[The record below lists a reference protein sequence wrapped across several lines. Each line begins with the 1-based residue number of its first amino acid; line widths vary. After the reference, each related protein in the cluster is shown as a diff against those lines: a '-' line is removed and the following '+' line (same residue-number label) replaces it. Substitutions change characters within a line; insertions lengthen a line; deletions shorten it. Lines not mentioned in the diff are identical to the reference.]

1 MKLSIKKTL
10 QQALAAHKE
19 GKLQDAERLYR
30 SILQSY
36 PNHPDANQNLG
47 VLDTNKLI
55 QLYQNGQY
63 DDAKKLAQSLTER
76 LPKYPFAWSIL
87 GAIFGQT
94 GMHTEAL
101 NANKTAVIL
110 SPQDA
115 QVHYNLGITL
125 KELGRLDEAEA
136 SYRQAIALQPD
147 NAQAHNNLGLTLEA
161 LGRLDEAEASSR
173 QAIALQ
179 PSYTEAHNNLGLTL
193 EALGRLDEAEASYRQ
208 AIALQPDNA
217 QAHNNLGLTL
227 EALGRLDEAEASYR
241 QAIALKANYTKAY
254 NNLGITLQALGRL
267 DEAEASYKQAI
278 GVKAD
283 YAEAHHNL
291 SLMKK
296 FESQDEQFLK
306 MQELNLD
313 KNTPEE
319 ERCYINFGL
328 AKACEDLGDFE
339 QAFTHYTEANVLRKK
354 LLNYDISQDEKYYKQ
369 IKSNYQPNAQHTID
383 IDKSEKNLKP
393 IFIVGLPRSGT
404 TLVEQIISSHSQVTG
419 AGELSFVF
427 KFGQSMA
434 TGFSKSSSY
443 NLAKFRHEYLTEL
456 MKVSKDNK
464 IVTDKMPHNFL
475 YIGLIASA
483 FPEAKIVHV
492 KRDPAAVCWANYKQY
507 FTSKNLGYCYALDD
521 IISYHGLY
529 ENLMEFWKSSLG
541 KKIYNLDYE
550 LLIVNQ
556 ENETRNLIDFL
567 GLDWDEKCL
576 SPQNNTRGVS
586 TASNIQVRK
595 KVYQGSSQQWK
606 KYEPFLRGAFDI
618 FK

>member
-10 QQALAAHKE
+10 QQAIAAHKE

-173 QAIALQ
+173 EAIALQ
-179 PSYTEAHNNLGLTL
+179 PSYAEAHNNLGLMLKALGRLDEAEASSREAIALQPSYAEAHNNLGLTL
-193 EALGRLDEAEASYRQ
+193 EALGRLDEAEV
-208 AIALQPDNA
+208 
-217 QAHNNLGLTL
+217 
-227 EALGRLDEAEASYR
+227 
-241 QAIALKANYTKAY
+241 
-254 NNLGITLQALGRL
+254 
-267 DEAEASYKQAI
+267 SYKQAI
-278 GVKAD
+278 ELKAD
-283 YAEAHHNL
+283 YAAAHHNF

-306 MQELNLD
+306 MQELNLNE
-313 KNTPEE
+313 NTPEE
-319 ERCYINFGL
+319 ERCHINFGL
-328 AKACEDLGDFE
+328 AKAFEDLGDFE
-339 QAFTHYTEANVLRKK
+339 QAFTHYSKGNVLRKK

-369 IKSNYQPNAQHTID
+369 IKSNYQPIAQHSID
-383 IDKSEKNLKP
+383 IDKSEKNLIP

-434 TGFSKSSSY
+434 TGFSKSSSED
-443 NLAKFRHEYLTEL
+443 LAKFRHEYLTEL

-507 FTSKNLGYCYALDD
+507 FTSKDLGYCYALDD

-529 ENLMEFWKSSLG
+529 ENLMNFWESSLG

-550 LLIVNQ
+550 LLTVNQ
-556 ENETRNLIDFL
+556 ENETRNLIEFL

-595 KVYQGSSQQWK
+595 KVYQGSSQHWK
-606 KYEPFLRGAFDI
+606 KYEPFLSGAFDI

>member
-125 KELGRLDEAEA
+125 KELGRLDEAE
-136 SYRQAIALQPD
+136 
-147 NAQAHNNLGLTLEA
+147 T
-161 LGRLDEAEASSR
+161 
-173 QAIALQ
+173 
-179 PSYTEAHNNLGLTL
+179 
-193 EALGRLDEAEASYRQ
+193 SYRQ

-267 DEAEASYKQAI
+267 DEAETSYKQAI

-313 KNTPEE
+313 ENTPEE
-319 ERCYINFGL
+319 ERCHINFGL
-328 AKACEDLGDFE
+328 AKACEDLGDLE
-339 QAFTHYTEANVLRKK
+339 KAFTHYSEANVLRKK

-434 TGFSKSSSY
+434 TGFSKSSSD

-507 FTSKNLGYCYALDD
+507 FTSKDLGYCYALDD

-541 KKIYNLDYE
+541 KKIYNLDYK
-550 LLIVNQ
+550 LLTVNQ

-567 GLDWDEKCL
+567 DLDWDEKCL

-595 KVYQGSSQQWK
+595 KVYQGSSQHWK
-606 KYEPFLRGAFDI
+606 RYEPFLSGTFDI

>member
-10 QQALAAHKE
+10 QQAIAAHKE

-30 SILQSY
+30 SILQSC
-36 PNHPDANQNLG
+36 PNHPEANQNLG

-76 LPKYPFAWSIL
+76 LPKYTFAWSIL

-136 SYRQAIALQPD
+136 SYRQAIALQP
-147 NAQAHNNLGLTLEA
+147 E
-161 LGRLDEAEASSR
+161 
-173 QAIALQ
+173 
-179 PSYTEAHNNLGLTL
+179 
-193 EALGRLDEAEASYRQ
+193 
-208 AIALQPDNA
+208 NA

-241 QAIALKANYTKAY
+241 QAIVLKANYTKAY

-267 DEAEASYKQAI
+267 DEAEVSYKQAI
-278 GVKAD
+278 ELKAD
-283 YAEAHHNL
+283 YAAAHHNL
-291 SLMKK
+291 SIMKK

-313 KNTPEE
+313 ENTSEE
-319 ERCYINFGL
+319 ERCHINFGL
-328 AKACEDLGDFE
+328 AKAFEDLGDFE
-339 QAFTHYTEANVLRKK
+339 QAFIHYSKGNVLRKK

-369 IKSNYQPNAQHTID
+369 IKSNYQSIAQYSID
-383 IDKSEKNLKP
+383 IDKSEKNLIP

-427 KFGQSMA
+427 KFGQSIA
-434 TGFSKSSSY
+434 TDFSKLSSED
-443 NLAKFRHEYLTEL
+443 LAKFRHEYLTEL
-456 MKVSKDNK
+456 MKVSKGNK

-475 YIGLIASA
+475 YIGLIVSA

-507 FTSKNLGYCYALDD
+507 FTSKDLGYCYALDD

-529 ENLMEFWKSSLG
+529 ENLMELWESSLG

-550 LLIVNQ
+550 LLTVNQ
-556 ENETRNLIDFL
+556 ENETRNLIEFL

-595 KVYQGSSQQWK
+595 KVYQGSSQHWK
-606 KYEPFLRGAFDI
+606 KYEPFLSGTFDI

>member
-1 MKLSIKKTL
+1 M
-10 QQALAAHKE
+10 H
-19 GKLQDAERLYR
+19 
-30 SILQSY
+30 SY

-63 DDAKKLAQSLTER
+63 DDAKKLAQSLAER

-161 LGRLDEAEASSR
+161 LGRLDEAEAS
-173 QAIALQ
+173 
-179 PSYTEAHNNLGLTL
+179 
-193 EALGRLDEAEASYRQ
+193 
-208 AIALQPDNA
+208 
-217 QAHNNLGLTL
+217 
-227 EALGRLDEAEASYR
+227 YR

-267 DEAEASYKQAI
+267 DEAETSYKQAI

-339 QAFTHYTEANVLRKK
+339 QAFTHYSEANVLRKK
-354 LLNYDISQDEKYYKQ
+354 LSNYDISQDEKYYKQ

-521 IISYHGLY
+521 IISYYGLY

-550 LLIVNQ
+550 LLTVNQ

-567 GLDWDEKCL
+567 GLDWDEKFL
-576 SPQNNTRGVS
+576 SPQNNTRGIS

>member
-87 GAIFGQT
+87 GAIFGQK
-94 GMHTEAL
+94 GMHSEAL

-115 QVHYNLGITL
+115 QIHYNLGITL

-161 LGRLDEAEASSR
+161 LGRLDEAEAS
-173 QAIALQ
+173 
-179 PSYTEAHNNLGLTL
+179 
-193 EALGRLDEAEASYRQ
+193 YRQ
-208 AIALQPDNA
+208 AI
-217 QAHNNLGLTL
+217 
-227 EALGRLDEAEASYR
+227 E
-241 QAIALKANYTKAY
+241 LKANYTKAY

-267 DEAEASYKQAI
+267 DEAEVSYKQAI
-278 GVKAD
+278 ELKAD
-283 YAEAHHNL
+283 YAAAHHNF

-306 MQELNLD
+306 MQELNLNE
-313 KNTPEE
+313 NTPEE
-319 ERCYINFGL
+319 ERCHINFGL
-328 AKACEDLGDFE
+328 AKAFEDLGDFE
-339 QAFTHYTEANVLRKK
+339 QAFTHYSKGNVLRKK

-369 IKSNYQPNAQHTID
+369 IKSNYQPIAQHSID
-383 IDKSEKNLKP
+383 IDKSEKNLIP

-434 TGFSKSSSY
+434 TGFSKSSSED
-443 NLAKFRHEYLTEL
+443 LAKFRHEYLTEL

-507 FTSKNLGYCYALDD
+507 FTSKDLGYCYALDD

-541 KKIYNLDYE
+541 KKIYNLDYK
-550 LLIVNQ
+550 LLTVNQ

-567 GLDWDEKCL
+567 DLDWDEKCL

-595 KVYQGSSQQWK
+595 KVYQGSSQHWK
-606 KYEPFLRGAFDI
+606 RYEPFLSGAFDI

>member
-125 KELGRLDEAEA
+125 KELGRLDEAET
-136 SYRQAIALQPD
+136 SYRKAIALQPD

-208 AIALQPDNA
+208 AIAL
-217 QAHNNLGLTL
+217 
-227 EALGRLDEAEASYR
+227 
-241 QAIALKANYTKAY
+241 KANFTKAY

-267 DEAEASYKQAI
+267 DEAETSYKQAI

-313 KNTPEE
+313 ENTPEE
-319 ERCYINFGL
+319 ERCHINFGL

-339 QAFTHYTEANVLRKK
+339 QAFTHYSEANVLRKK

-434 TGFSKSSSY
+434 TGFSKSSSD

-529 ENLMEFWKSSLG
+529 ENLMDFWKSSLG

-550 LLIVNQ
+550 LLTVNQ

-567 GLDWDEKCL
+567 DLDWDEKCL

-595 KVYQGSSQQWK
+595 KVYQGSSKQWK
-606 KYEPFLRGAFDI
+606 KYEPFLSGAFDI

>member
-19 GKLQDAERLYR
+19 GKLLDAERLYR
-30 SILQSY
+30 SILQSC
-36 PNHPDANQNLG
+36 PNHPEANQNLG

-63 DDAKKLAQSLTER
+63 DDAKKLAQYLTER
-76 LPKYPFAWSIL
+76 LPKYTFAWSIL

-136 SYRQAIALQPD
+136 SSREAIALQPSYAEAHNNLGLMFKSLGRLDEAEASSRQAIALQPD
-147 NAQAHNNLGLTLEA
+147 NAQAHNNLGL
-161 LGRLDEAEASSR
+161 
-173 QAIALQ
+173 
-179 PSYTEAHNNLGLTL
+179 
-193 EALGRLDEAEASYRQ
+193 
-208 AIALQPDNA
+208 
-217 QAHNNLGLTL
+217 
-227 EALGRLDEAEASYR
+227 
-241 QAIALKANYTKAY
+241 
-254 NNLGITLQALGRL
+254 TLQALGRL

-283 YAEAHHNL
+283 YAAAHHNL
-291 SLMKK
+291 SIMKK

-313 KNTPEE
+313 ENTSEE
-319 ERCYINFGL
+319 ERCHINFGL
-328 AKACEDLGDFE
+328 AKACEDLGDFDK
-339 QAFTHYTEANVLRKK
+339 AFKHFTEGNALRKK
-354 LLNYDISQDEKYYKQ
+354 SLNYDISQDERYYKQ
-369 IKSNYQPNAQHTID
+369 IKSNYQPIAQHSID
-383 IDKSEKNLKP
+383 IDKSEKNLIP

-404 TLVEQIISSHSQVTG
+404 TLAEQIISSHSQVTG

-427 KFGQSMA
+427 KFGQSIA
-434 TGFSKSSSY
+434 TDFSKLSSED
-443 NLAKFRHEYLTEL
+443 LAKFRHEYLTEL
-456 MKVSKDNK
+456 MKVSKGNK

-475 YIGLIASA
+475 YIGLIVST

-492 KRDPAAVCWANYKQY
+492 KRDPAAVCWANYKQN
-507 FTSKNLGYCYALDD
+507 FTSKDLGYCYALDD
-521 IISYHGLY
+521 IISYHRLY
-529 ENLMEFWKSSLG
+529 ENLMEFWESSLG

-550 LLIVNQ
+550 LLTVNQ
-556 ENETRNLIDFL
+556 ENETRNLIEFL

-576 SPQNNTRGVS
+576 SPQNNSRGVS

-606 KYEPFLRGAFDI
+606 KYKPFLSGAFDI
-618 FK
+618 FN

>member
-19 GKLQDAERLYR
+19 GKLLDAERLYR
-30 SILQSY
+30 SILQSC
-36 PNHPDANQNLG
+36 PNHPEANQNLG

-76 LPKYPFAWSIL
+76 LPKYTFAWSIL

-136 SYRQAIALQPD
+136 SYRQAIALQPE

-161 LGRLDEAEASSR
+161 LGRLDEAEASAR

-179 PSYTEAHNNLGLTL
+179 PSYAEAHNNLGLMFKS
-193 EALGRLDEAEASYRQ
+193 LGRLDEAEASSRQ

-217 QAHNNLGLTL
+217 QAHNNLGL
-227 EALGRLDEAEASYR
+227 
-241 QAIALKANYTKAY
+241 
-254 NNLGITLQALGRL
+254 TLQALGRL

-283 YAEAHHNL
+283 YAAAHHNL
-291 SLMKK
+291 SIMKK

-313 KNTPEE
+313 ENTSEE
-319 ERCYINFGL
+319 ERCHINFGL
-328 AKACEDLGDFE
+328 AKACEDLGDFDK
-339 QAFTHYTEANVLRKK
+339 AFKHFTEGNALRKK
-354 LLNYDISQDEKYYKQ
+354 SLNYDISQDERYYKQ
-369 IKSNYQPNAQHTID
+369 IKSNYQPIAQHSID
-383 IDKSEKNLKP
+383 IDKSEKNLIP

-404 TLVEQIISSHSQVTG
+404 TLAEQIISSHSQVTG

-427 KFGQSMA
+427 KFGQSIA
-434 TGFSKSSSY
+434 TDFSKLSSED
-443 NLAKFRHEYLTEL
+443 LAKFRHEYLTEL
-456 MKVSKDNK
+456 MKVSKGNK

-475 YIGLIASA
+475 YIGLIVSA

-492 KRDPAAVCWANYKQY
+492 KRDPAAVCWANYKQN
-507 FTSKNLGYCYALDD
+507 FTSKDLGYCYALDD
-521 IISYHGLY
+521 IISYHRLY
-529 ENLMEFWKSSLG
+529 ENLMRFWESSLG

-550 LLIVNQ
+550 LLTVNQ
-556 ENETRNLIDFL
+556 ENETRNLIEFL

-576 SPQNNTRGVS
+576 SPQNNSRGVS

-606 KYEPFLRGAFDI
+606 KYKPFLNGAFDI
-618 FK
+618 FN

>member
-161 LGRLDEAEASSR
+161 LGRLDEAEAS
-173 QAIALQ
+173 
-179 PSYTEAHNNLGLTL
+179 
-193 EALGRLDEAEASYRQ
+193 
-208 AIALQPDNA
+208 
-217 QAHNNLGLTL
+217 
-227 EALGRLDEAEASYR
+227 YR

-267 DEAEASYKQAI
+267 DEAETSYKQAI

-319 ERCYINFGL
+319 ERCHINFGL

-339 QAFTHYTEANVLRKK
+339 EAFTHYSEGNVLRKK

-576 SPQNNTRGVS
+576 SPQNNTRGIS

>member
-63 DDAKKLAQSLTER
+63 DDAKKLAQSLAER

-161 LGRLDEAEASSR
+161 LGRLDEAEAS
-173 QAIALQ
+173 
-179 PSYTEAHNNLGLTL
+179 
-193 EALGRLDEAEASYRQ
+193 
-208 AIALQPDNA
+208 
-217 QAHNNLGLTL
+217 
-227 EALGRLDEAEASYR
+227 YR

-267 DEAEASYKQAI
+267 DEAETSYKQAI

-339 QAFTHYTEANVLRKK
+339 QAFTHYSEANVLRKK
-354 LLNYDISQDEKYYKQ
+354 LSNYDISQDEKYYKQ

-521 IISYHGLY
+521 IISYYGLY

-550 LLIVNQ
+550 LLTVNQ

-567 GLDWDEKCL
+567 GLDWDEKFL
-576 SPQNNTRGVS
+576 SPQNNTRGIS

>member
-87 GAIFGQT
+87 GAIFGQK
-94 GMHTEAL
+94 GMHSEAL

-115 QVHYNLGITL
+115 QIHYNLGITL

-173 QAIALQ
+173 EAIALQ
-179 PSYTEAHNNLGLTL
+179 PSYAEAHNNLGLML
-193 EALGRLDEAEASYRQ
+193 KSLGRLDEAEASSRQ

-217 QAHNNLGLTL
+217 QAHNNLGL
-227 EALGRLDEAEASYR
+227 
-241 QAIALKANYTKAY
+241 
-254 NNLGITLQALGRL
+254 TLQALGRL

-283 YAEAHHNL
+283 YAAAHHNL
-291 SLMKK
+291 SIMKK

-313 KNTPEE
+313 ENTSEE
-319 ERCYINFGL
+319 ERCHINFGL
-328 AKACEDLGDFE
+328 AKACEDLGDFDK
-339 QAFTHYTEANVLRKK
+339 AFKHFTEGNALRKK
-354 LLNYDISQDEKYYKQ
+354 SLNYDISQDERYYKQ
-369 IKSNYQPNAQHTID
+369 IKSNYQPIAQHSID
-383 IDKSEKNLKP
+383 IDKSEKNLIP

-404 TLVEQIISSHSQVTG
+404 TLAEQIISSHSQVTG

-427 KFGQSMA
+427 KFGQSIA
-434 TGFSKSSSY
+434 TDFSKLSSED
-443 NLAKFRHEYLTEL
+443 LAKFRHEYLTEL
-456 MKVSKDNK
+456 MKVSKGNK

-475 YIGLIASA
+475 YIGLIVSA

-507 FTSKNLGYCYALDD
+507 FTSKDLGYCYALDD
-521 IISYHGLY
+521 IISYHRLY
-529 ENLMEFWKSSLG
+529 ENLMGFWESSLG

-550 LLIVNQ
+550 LLTVNQ
-556 ENETRNLIDFL
+556 ENETRNLIEFL

-576 SPQNNTRGVS
+576 SPQNNSRGVS

-606 KYEPFLRGAFDI
+606 KYKPFLSGAFDI